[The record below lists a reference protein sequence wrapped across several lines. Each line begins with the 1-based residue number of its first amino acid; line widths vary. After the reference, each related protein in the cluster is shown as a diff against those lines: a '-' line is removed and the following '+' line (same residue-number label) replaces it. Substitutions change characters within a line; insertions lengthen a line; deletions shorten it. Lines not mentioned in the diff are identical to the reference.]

1 MFVLMRQK
9 ASRVADFRTLA
20 VHVPRKQPQDSG
32 MLFAGFAAGGA
43 AGKRFDPANPH
54 GRNDHE
60 FARRSK
66 KVAMP

>member
-1 MFVLMRQK
+1 MRQK

-20 VHVPRKQPQDSG
+20 THVPRKKPHNSG
-32 MLFAGFAAGGA
+32 MLFACSAAIGA
-43 AGKRFDPANPH
+43 AGKRFDPAQTH
-54 GRNDHE
+54 DRNDHE